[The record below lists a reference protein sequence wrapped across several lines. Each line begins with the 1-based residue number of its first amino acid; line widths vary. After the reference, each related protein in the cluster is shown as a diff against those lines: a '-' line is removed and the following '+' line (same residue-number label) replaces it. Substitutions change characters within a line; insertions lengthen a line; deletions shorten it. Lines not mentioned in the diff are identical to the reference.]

1 MNLLHVTLLGPGSSW
16 WLPDIWNICTPA
28 RYNLIYFDHLR
39 TTSVTT
45 MCSRT
50 FMNYSFQHIS
60 IVISVIIFKVSLIS
74 SSNSLIQLLDLL
86 QFLSLCKVWQRN
98 LVVFKEHIYQQPLLG
113 VRVTVWYRAASSGEW
128 LVPIFLQMQKVQQ

>member
-16 WLPDIWNICTPA
+16 WLLDIWNICTPP
-28 RYNLIYFDHLR
+28 RYNLIYVDHLP

-50 FMNYSFQHIS
+50 FMNYSFQHIN
-60 IVISVIIFKVSLIS
+60 IVIIFKVYLIS

-86 QFLSLCKVWQRN
+86 LFLSLCKVWQRN
-98 LVVFKEHIYQQPLLG
+98 LVVFKEHIYQQPLCS
-113 VRVTVWYRAASSGEW
+113 VKVSVWYRAASSGGW
-128 LVPIFLQMQKVQQ
+128 LVPIFS